1 MENKRFRDLIIIMII
16 SVLLGALLTS
26 CSKEEIT
33 PGNYSAGTVT
43 VGDPNNWQSQYQDG
57 GVLPTWGTGPSGTN
71 NELVGTTWVLTK
83 VVSGFST
90 TYPNDTIRF
99 VSNTNY
105 TLNNGAVRPYTLSS
119 SAGTTNKT
127 LTLNFFQP
135 FGGSH
140 YSGQVGFYFVTDGV
154 ITNAEFRNIQNTTS
168 TLRAWFTKV

>member
-1 MENKRFRDLIIIMII
+1 MGKREFKELVIVMLASI
-16 SVLLGALLTS
+16 LLAILLVG

-33 PGNYSAGTVT
+33 PGNYTVGTV
-43 VGDPNNWQSQYQDG
+43 VIGEPNNWQADYQDG
-57 GVLPTWGTGPSGTN
+57 GVLPTWGTGPIGTN

-105 TLNNGAVRPYTLSS
+105 TLNNGAVRTYTLSS
-119 SAGTTNKT
+119 SVGTTNKT

-140 YSGQVGFYFVTDGV
+140 YSGQVGFYFVSDGSIV
-154 ITNAEFRNIQNTTS
+154 NAEFHNIQNTTS
-168 TLRAWFTKV
+168 TLRAWFTKI